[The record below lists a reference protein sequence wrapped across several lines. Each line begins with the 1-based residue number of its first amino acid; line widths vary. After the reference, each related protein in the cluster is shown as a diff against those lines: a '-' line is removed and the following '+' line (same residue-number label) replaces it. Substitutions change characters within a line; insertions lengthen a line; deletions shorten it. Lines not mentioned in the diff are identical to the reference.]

1 MKKLVRIDMDVW
13 GGGLTTKEW
22 RVNRETEG
30 SVFIARERAIAGP
43 VETGKTETV
52 RVSGPFNRKD
62 IGPVT
67 CSNQRVIH
75 GAKRKYILTEYERP
89 SEDPVFREAV
99 QEMCDIICRELS
111 NAGRLLADIE
121 YTFK

>member
-1 MKKLVRIDMDVW
+1 MKKLVRIDLDVW
-13 GGGLTTKEW
+13 GGGLATKEW

-30 SVFIARERAIAGP
+30 SVFIVREREMRNR
-43 VETGKTETV
+43 ETGKTETV

-67 CSNQRVIH
+67 CCNQRMIH

-89 SEDPVFREAV
+89 SEDPAFREAV

-111 NAGRLLADIE
+111 NAGRLLADME